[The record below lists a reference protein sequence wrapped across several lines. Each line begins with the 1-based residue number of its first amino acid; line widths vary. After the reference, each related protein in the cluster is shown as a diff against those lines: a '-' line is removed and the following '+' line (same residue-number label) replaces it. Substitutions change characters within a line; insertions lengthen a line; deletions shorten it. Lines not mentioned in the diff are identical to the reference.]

1 MPAGVPAMVALANV
15 TLGSTASSI
24 TFSSISGSYRDLFCV
39 FTSPAQ
45 GNQVR
50 PLIRLNNDSS
60 SANYFEIV
68 AVGNG
73 SSASSLTYSNSG
85 FDPSNRFSSYNDPFT
100 VVFNV
105 MDYSVTNKHK
115 TALFRIDG
123 STQATIMDAG
133 RWANTSAVTSVTF
146 QIAGASPFP
155 VGTSVALYGVSSS

>member
-1 MPAGVPAMVALANV
+1 LC
-15 TLGSTASSI
+15 
-24 TFSSISGSYRDLFCV
+24 F
-39 FTSPAQ
+39 
-45 GNQVR
+45 
-50 PLIRLNNDSS
+50 
-60 SANYFEIV
+60 YFPEIV